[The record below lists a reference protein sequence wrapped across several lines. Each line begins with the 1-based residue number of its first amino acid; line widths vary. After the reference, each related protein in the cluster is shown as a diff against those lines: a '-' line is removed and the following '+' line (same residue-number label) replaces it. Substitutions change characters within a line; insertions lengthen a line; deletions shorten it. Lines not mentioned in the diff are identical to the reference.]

1 MDCDVVIVGG
11 GPAGLAF
18 ARSLDD
24 LGLDVV
30 LIERAP
36 VEALAN
42 PRFDGREIALTH
54 GSKRILE
61 QLGAWARIPAD
72 AIAPMRAAKVVNGDS
87 PFALNFDAGA
97 GAADPLGFLVPNHRI
112 RAALYDAVK
121 DQAGLRLVTGAE
133 VVHARSGAAGPR
145 AEVLLSSGEV
155 VRAKLLVVADSRLSK
170 TREALGIDADI
181 NPLGRS
187 MMVVRVCHE
196 LPHGS
201 VALEWF
207 DHRQTLALLPLGGNM
222 AGAVLTLPEDAARRV
237 AAYDDAMLGRDLTRR
252 FRQRLGQMAVVSER
266 HVYPLVTTWAH
277 QFVSGRAALIGDAAV
292 GMHPVTAHGFNLG
305 LSGQALLAAE
315 VREAVRRGIDPG
327 TLAGLRR
334 FEAGHRA
341 ACRPLYTGT
350 NLLVR
355 LFTDERLPARAMRHA
370 VLRLGAG
377 LPFVRPRVRAMLTH

>member
-18 ARSLDD
+18 ARSLEDC
-24 LGLDVV
+24 GLSIV
-30 LIERAP
+30 LLERAP
-36 VEALAN
+36 LEALAT

-54 GSKRILE
+54 GSRRILE
-61 QLGAWARIPAD
+61 QLGAWMRLPAGE
-72 AIAPMRAAKVVNGDS
+72 IAPLHAAKVVNGDS
-87 PFALNFDAGA
+87 PFALNFTAGG
-97 GAADPLGFLVPNHRI
+97 GADDQLGWLVPNHRI
-112 RAALYDAVK
+112 RAALYDAVL
-121 DQAGLRLVTGAE
+121 DQPGLRIVTGAE
-133 VVHARSGAAGPR
+133 VVHARSGAMGPR

-181 NPLGRS
+181 HPLGRS
-187 MMVVRVCHE
+187 MMVVRVRHE

-207 DHRQTLALLPLGGNM
+207 DHRQTLALLPLAANT

-237 AAYDDAMLGRDLTRR
+237 MAFDDAALGRDLTRR
-252 FRQRLGQMAVVSER
+252 FRQRLGRMEVVSDR
-266 HVYPLVTTWAH
+266 NVYPLVTSWAH

-305 LSGQALLAAE
+305 LSGQAMLAAK
-315 VREAVRRGIDPG
+315 VRDAVRRGMDPA
-327 TLAGLRR
+327 LPAALRR
-334 FEAGHRA
+334 YEQGHRA

-355 LFTDERLPARAMRHA
+355 LFTNERPAARAMRHA

-377 LPFVRPRVRAMLTH
+377 LPFVRPSVRAMLTH

>member
-18 ARSLDD
+18 ARSLEDS
-24 LGLDVV
+24 GLSIV
-30 LIERAP
+30 LLERAP
-36 VEALAN
+36 LEALEN

-61 QLGAWARIPAD
+61 QLGAWARLPAD
-72 AIAPMRAAKVVNGDS
+72 EIAPMRAAKVVNGDS
-87 PFALNFDAGA
+87 PFSLNFTAGEGDAQ
-97 GAADPLGFLVPNHRI
+97 LGYLVPNHRI
-112 RAALYDAVK
+112 RAALYDAVRN
-121 DQAGLRLVTGAE
+121 QPSVRLIPGAE
-133 VVHARSGAAGPR
+133 VVHARSGATGPR
-145 AEVLLSSGEV
+145 AEVLLSSGDV
-155 VRAKLLVVADSRLSK
+155 VRARLLVVADSRLSK
-170 TREALGIDADI
+170 TRESLGIDADI

-187 MMVVRVCHE
+187 MMVVRVRHE
-196 LPHGS
+196 LPHGET
-201 VALEWF
+201 ALEWF
-207 DHRQTLALLPLGGNM
+207 DHRQTLALLPLNGNL

-237 AAYDDAMLGRDLTRR
+237 AAFDDAALGRDLTRR
-252 FRQRLGQMAVVSER
+252 FRQRLGRMEVVSDR
-266 HVYPLVTTWAH
+266 NVYPLVTTWAH

-315 VREAVRRGIDPG
+315 VRDAVRRGMDPA
-327 TLAGLRR
+327 LPAVLRR
-334 FEAGHRA
+334 FENGHRA
-341 ACRPLYTGT
+341 ACKPLYTGT

-377 LPFVRPRVRAMLTH
+377 LPFVRPTVRAMLTH

>member
-18 ARSLDD
+18 ARSLAGS
-24 LGLDVV
+24 GLNIV
-30 LIERAP
+30 LLERAP
-36 VEALAN
+36 MEALAT

-61 QLGAWARIPAD
+61 QLGAWERLPAD
-72 AIAPMRAAKVVNGDS
+72 EIAPMRAARVVNGDS
-87 PFALNFDAGA
+87 PFSLGFTAGEA
-97 GAADPLGFLVPNHRI
+97 GDPLGYLVPNHRI

-121 DQAGLRLVTGAE
+121 DQPDLRVVTSAE
-133 VVHARSGAAGPR
+133 VVHARSGASGPR

-155 VRAKLLVVADSRLSK
+155 VRARLLVVADSRLSK
-170 TREALGIDADI
+170 TREALGIGADVH
-181 NPLGRS
+181 PLGRS
-187 MMVVRVCHE
+187 MLVVRVRHE
-196 LPHGS
+196 LPHGAT
-201 VALEWF
+201 ALEWF
-207 DHRQTLALLPLGGNM
+207 DHAQTLALLPLNGNI

-237 AAYDDAMLGRDLTRR
+237 AAFDDAALGRDLTRR
-252 FRQRLGQMAVVSER
+252 FRQRLGRMEVVSDR
-266 HVYPLVTTWAH
+266 NVYPLVTTWAH

-315 VREAVRRGIDPG
+315 VRDAVRRGMDPALH
-327 TLAGLRR
+327 LALRR
-334 FEAGHRA
+334 FEQGHRA
-341 ACRPLYTGT
+341 ACKPLYTGT

-377 LPFVRPRVRAMLTH
+377 LPFVRPTVRAMLTH